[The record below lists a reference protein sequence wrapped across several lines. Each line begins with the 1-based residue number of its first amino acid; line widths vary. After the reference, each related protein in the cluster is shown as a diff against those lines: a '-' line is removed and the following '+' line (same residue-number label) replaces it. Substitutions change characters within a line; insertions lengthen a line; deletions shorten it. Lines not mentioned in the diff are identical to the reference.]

1 MLFFSEAGECMSAL
15 LGAAKSIKDD
25 YLGYFPKFVNS
36 FQLDHLFMGRTK
48 LN

>member
-25 YLGYFPKFVNS
+25 YLGYFPNLWTVFS
-36 FQLDHLFMGRTK
+36 
-48 LN
+48 